1 MILLYVAAAAMAVT
15 AFVHSYF
22 GERRLIGPLVAL
34 DAGLLAS
41 PRVKGMI
48 RFSWHFTS
56 ALKLLCALVVA
67 WPGTPRTPIAV
78 IGMVWLLV
86 GLYSLV
92 KSQGRHV
99 GWPPLLIAG
108 GCAIAGAAR

>member
-1 MILLYVAAAAMAVT
+1 MILLTVAAAAMIVT
-15 AFVHSYF
+15 ALVHSYY

-41 PRVKGMI
+41 PRVKGMV

-56 ALKLLCALVVA
+56 VLKLLCALVVA
-67 WPGTPRTPIAV
+67 WPGTPRPPIAA
-78 IGMVWLLV
+78 IGFVWLVV

-92 KSQGRHV
+92 KSSGRHV

-108 GCAIAGAAR
+108 GCAIAGAMR